1 MFITFILGL
10 LSYAS
15 GPNTQTGTNPVRS
28 YAGELSGNSTTT
40 LTTVPTTEDYLI
52 TDVLFTSQNYTCYS
66 AYKLQNANGDILG
79 AFRMQARSDTYDYAT
94 STATVQHSFR
104 SGIVIPAGTVLSLVH
119 TGTCETSYVLS
130 GALVKP

>member
-1 MFITFILGL
+1 MILPL
-10 LSYAS
+10 LFSLSSFA
-15 GPNTQTGTNPVRS
+15 GPNTQLGTNPIRS
-28 YAGELSGNSTTT
+28 FAGEINGNTTVS

-52 TDVLFTSQNYTCYS
+52 TDVLFTSNNYTCTS
-66 AYKLQNANGDILG
+66 AYKLENASGDILG

-104 SGIVIPAGTVLSLVH
+104 SGIVIPAGTGLSLVH
-119 TGTCETSYVLS
+119 TGSCETSYVVS

>member
-1 MFITFILGL
+1 MILSL
-10 LSYAS
+10 LLTIFSYA
-15 GPNTQTGTNPVRS
+15 GPNTQLGANPVRS
-28 YAGELSGNSTTT
+28 FAGEINGNTTIT

-52 TDVLFTSQNYTCYS
+52 TDVLFSSSNYTCYS
-66 AYKLQNANGDILG
+66 AYKLQNASGDILG

-104 SGIVIPAGTVLSLVH
+104 SGIVIPAGTTLSLVH

-130 GALVKP
+130 GTLVKP